1 MKLKEIQRT
10 ANQAWSPASRHPTY
24 LATGTSAQQ
33 LDASFSTSAAL
44 EIFELDFSDPSL
56 DMKLRGSFST
66 TNRFHSLIW
75 VDFGA
80 VIAGSSGVLVGGGD
94 NGAVTLYNPI
104 QILASEKE
112 AIVGQ
117 CEKHTGPVRTLDF
130 NPFKSNLLASGA
142 NDSEIY
148 IWDLNNFSN
157 PMTPGAKS
165 QPLED
170 VSVVAWNRQVQHI
183 LASAHPSGKAVVWDL
198 RKNEPIIK
206 ISDHSNRMHCSGMLW
221 HPEVATQLVLASED
235 DRLPVIQIWDLR
247 FASSP
252 LKILENHTRGIL
264 SISWSQAD
272 PELLLSSAK
281 DNRILCWNPGTGEV
295 IYELPTSS
303 QWCFDVQWCPRN
315 PAILSAASFDGR
327 ISIYSVM
334 GGSLD
339 AQGQGHVD
347 KVIYELPTS
356 SQWCFDVQWCPRNPA
371 ILSAASFDG
380 RISIYSVMGGSRDA
394 QGQGHVDKISS
405 SFDAMDPFGTG
416 KSLPPLQVPHKV
428 AQAKVILPLKKP
440 PKWIRRPVGASFA
453 FGGKLV
459 TFENPKP
466 AQQQVPQPI
475 PRHVFISQV
484 TTETE
489 FLQRSSELQSA
500 LHTGSISSYCQA
512 KIQKAATDSEKNIWS
527 FLKVNFED
535 DARSKFLRLLG
546 YSKEELEKKIASCLG
561 KSLQPNGHGVDA
573 NDLAEKMQILSAQR
587 SDESS
592 ATGDISSSPTSS
604 TQSDFFSNLPN
615 DKPKFQISTTTNT
628 DGLISQAL
636 LVGNFEGAVD
646 LCLNDARFA
655 DAIILAISGG
665 EELLKKT
672 QQRYLAKQK
681 TSISMN
687 KRLTNVHYVDLQL
700 VSSIVNR
707 NWTDI
712 VQSCDLE
719 NWKEA
724 LAALLTYA
732 RPEEFS
738 ELCGGMIKDPDLQKF
753 RDLKYILGSRL
764 EREGEEMM
772 CLRACLCYICSGN
785 VEKLVEC
792 WVLKNET
799 SSPLAL
805 EDLVEKVMV
814 LRKSIEQLRGGDVAT
829 RSTVLAEKLTQY
841 ANLLAAQGSLAAAM
855 SYLPASSSQLRDR
868 LFHAQGEAV
877 AGQQPPSFPYNRVQV
892 GRGARPASTAVPTHQ
907 PGHRTQQQGPYEPAF
922 RPQMQPS
929 GPPPVFTPQPTTDSM
944 PRSGMPAISH
954 GPPAGIFSR
963 PPYPQHPAT
972 ASAFPQPQPFSQPG
986 GPPSGQAAFPTHPPF
1001 LASSL
1006 SGPEL
1011 FATQPSGLPSMPG
1024 STMSGPTFR
1033 PASVPSYQPSG
1044 PLPPSSQAAG
1054 LQSMFPGGA
1063 RTPTMPASQPPTT
1076 YPLGPGYPHGGP
1088 GAPATKTFAAT
1099 SFPPPPTG
1107 SQEGWNDPPNVRGGT
1122 RKKKLHESYTPPA
1135 PITAPVMNLS
1145 MEHKALHPQASL
1157 PQATIQVPP
1166 GAPIEANIQTL
1177 HQLPAEKIAKKE
1189 IPQEHL
1195 VLKTTFDG
1203 LVQRCLLAACD
1214 PQTKRKLDDASKRL
1228 EYLYDKLREQAV
1240 RVFCQYPFS

>member
-10 ANQAWSPASRHPTY
+10 ANQAWSPASQHPTY

-56 DMKLRGSFST
+56 DMKLRGSLST

-75 VDFGA
+75 VNFGA
-80 VIAGSSGVLVGGGD
+80 VTAGSSGMLVGGGD

-347 KVIYELPTS
+347 K
-356 SQWCFDVQWCPRNPA
+356 
-371 ILSAASFDG
+371 
-380 RISIYSVMGGSRDA
+380 
-394 QGQGHVDKISS
+394 ISS

-416 KSLPPLQVPHKV
+416 QSLPPLQVPHKV
-428 AQAKVILPLKKP
+428 AQTKVILPLKKP
-440 PKWIRRPVGASFA
+440 PKWIRRPVGSSFA
-453 FGGKLV
+453 FGGKLI

-466 AQQQVPQPI
+466 SQQQVPQPI

-500 LHTGSISSYCQA
+500 LHTGSFSSYCQA

-561 KSLQPNGHGVDA
+561 KSLHPNGHGVDA

-592 ATGDISSSPTSS
+592 ATGDTSPSPTSS

-672 QQRYLAKQK
+672 LQRYLAKKK
-681 TSISMN
+681 TGIS
-687 KRLTNVHYVDLQL
+687 VL

-712 VQSCDLE
+712 VQYCDLE

-732 RPEEFS
+732 RPEEFL
-738 ELCGGMIKDPDLQKF
+738 ELCD
-753 RDLKYILGSRL
+753 ILGSRL
-764 EREGEEMM
+764 EREGEERM

-814 LRKSIEQLRGGDVAT
+814 LRKSIEQLRGGSVAT

-855 SYLPASSSQLRDR
+855 SYLPASSSQVGEIRNL

-877 AGQQPPSFPYNRVQV
+877 AGQQPPPFPYNRVQV
-892 GRGARPASTAVPTHQ
+892 RGGALPASTAVPAHQ

-929 GPPPVFTPQPTTDSM
+929 GQPPVFTPQPTSTDSV
-944 PRSGMPAISH
+944 PCSGMPAISH

-972 ASAFPQPQPFSQPG
+972 ASAFPQPQPFRQPG
-986 GPPSGQAAFPTHPPF
+986 GPPSGGQAAFPTHPPF
-1001 LASSL
+1001 LASNL
-1006 SGPEL
+1006 SGPEPL
-1011 FATQPSGLPSMPG
+1011 ATQPSGLPSMPG
-1024 STMSGPTFR
+1024 PTMSGPTFR
-1033 PASVPSYQPSG
+1033 SASVPSYQPSG

-1054 LQSMFPGGA
+1054 LQPMFPGGA
-1063 RTPTMPASQPPTT
+1063 RTPTSMPASQPPTT
-1076 YPLGPGYPHGGP
+1076 YPLGPGYPQGGP
-1088 GAPATKTFAAT
+1088 GAPAAKTFAAA

-1107 SQEGWNDPPNVRGGT
+1107 SQEGWNDPPNVRGGP
-1122 RKKKLHESYTPPA
+1122 RKKKLHENYTPPP
-1135 PITAPVMNLS
+1135 PITAPVMNFS
-1145 MEHKALHPQASL
+1145 MEQKALQPQSSL
-1157 PQATIQVPP
+1157 PQETIQAPP

-1177 HQLPAEKIAKKE
+1177 HQLPAEKIEKKE

-1203 LVQRCLLAACD
+1203 LVQRCLLAAGD

-1228 EYLYDKLREQAV
+1228 EYLYDKLREQVLTPNILGGLHEIGRCVEGRNYQQALAV
-1240 RVFCQYPFS
+1240 HTQIVSSSNFSDISAFMPIVKVVITIANKLSI

>member
-56 DMKLRGSFST
+56 DMKLRGSLST

-75 VDFGA
+75 VNFGA

-94 NGAVTLYNPI
+94 NGAVTLYDPI

-281 DNRILCWNPGTGEV
+281 DNRILCWNPGTGEMHCSGMLWHPEVATQLVLASEDDRLPV
-295 IYELPTSS
+295 IQIWDLRFASS
-303 QWCFDVQWCPRN
+303 PLKILENHTRG
-315 PAILSAASFDGR
+315 ILSISWSQADPELLLSSAKDNR
-327 ISIYSVM
+327 ILCWNP
-334 GGSLD
+334 GTGE
-339 AQGQGHVD
+339 
-347 KVIYELPTS
+347 VIYELPTS

-394 QGQGHVDKISS
+394 QGQGHVDK
-405 SFDAMDPFGTG
+405 
-416 KSLPPLQVPHKV
+416 
-428 AQAKVILPLKKP
+428 
-440 PKWIRRPVGASFA
+440 
-453 FGGKLV
+453 
-459 TFENPKP
+459 
-466 AQQQVPQPI
+466 
-475 PRHVFISQV
+475 
-484 TTETE
+484 
-489 FLQRSSELQSA
+489 
-500 LHTGSISSYCQA
+500 
-512 KIQKAATDSEKNIWS
+512 
-527 FLKVNFED
+527 VNFED

-546 YSKEELEKKIASCLG
+546 YSKEELEKK
-561 KSLQPNGHGVDA
+561 
-573 NDLAEKMQILSAQR
+573 R

-592 ATGDISSSPTSS
+592 ATGDTSSSPTSS

-615 DKPKFQISTTTNT
+615 DQPKFQISTTTN
-628 DGLISQAL
+628 
-636 LVGNFEGAVD
+636 
-646 LCLNDARFA
+646 
-655 DAIILAISGG
+655 
-665 EELLKKT
+665 
-672 QQRYLAKQK
+672 
-681 TSISMN
+681 
-687 KRLTNVHYVDLQL
+687 
-700 VSSIVNR
+700 
-707 NWTDI
+707 
-712 VQSCDLE
+712 
-719 NWKEA
+719 
-724 LAALLTYA
+724 
-732 RPEEFS
+732 
-738 ELCGGMIKDPDLQKF
+738 
-753 RDLKYILGSRL
+753 ILGSRL
-764 EREGEEMM
+764 EREGEERM

-841 ANLLAAQGSLAAAM
+841 ANLLAAQGRLAAAM

-877 AGQQPPSFPYNRVQV
+877 AGQQPPPFPYNSVQV
-892 GRGARPASTAVPTHQ
+892 GRGARPASTAVSTHQ
-907 PGHRTQQQGPYEPAF
+907 LGHRTQQQGSYEPAF

-972 ASAFPQPQPFSQPG
+972 AS
-986 GPPSGQAAFPTHPPF
+986 
-1001 LASSL
+1001 
-1006 SGPEL
+1006 
-1011 FATQPSGLPSMPG
+1011 
-1024 STMSGPTFR
+1024 
-1033 PASVPSYQPSG
+1033 
-1044 PLPPSSQAAG
+1044 
-1054 LQSMFPGGA
+1054 
-1063 RTPTMPASQPPTT
+1063 
-1076 YPLGPGYPHGGP
+1076 
-1088 GAPATKTFAAT
+1088 
-1099 SFPPPPTG
+1099 G

-1157 PQATIQVPP
+1157 PQETIQVPP

-1177 HQLPAEKIAKKE
+1177 HQLPAEKIEKKE

-1203 LVQRCLLAACD
+1203 LLKSCLLAAGD

-1228 EYLYDKLREQAV
+1228 EYLYDKLREQALTPNILGGLHEIGRCV
-1240 RVFCQYPFS
+1240 EGRNYQQALAVHTQIVSSSNFSDISAFMPIVKVVITIANKLSI